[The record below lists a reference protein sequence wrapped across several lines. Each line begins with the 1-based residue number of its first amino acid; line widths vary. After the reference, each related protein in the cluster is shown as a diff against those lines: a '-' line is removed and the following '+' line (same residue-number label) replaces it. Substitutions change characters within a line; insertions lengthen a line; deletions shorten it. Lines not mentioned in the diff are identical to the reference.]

1 MDTQKT
7 GRFPKKPILFA
18 LVYLALILALVWI
31 INIQAIN
38 AWLKS
43 VVDLLSPVL
52 IGLVLA
58 YLCNPIFRLFE
69 QKLLSR
75 LRPQSLRR
83 VFSLILTYLVALLIA
98 ALIIMLIVPQLVDS
112 IISFASNY
120 NDYISSA
127 IAQINRMFSGINS
140 FVEYMTGNQE
150 FLQYLDEEEI
160 RQESAQFFSDLD
172 RLSEQLLN
180 FLSKVDIAPI
190 QTFFSDAIS
199 VVTDTIFGIF
209 VSIYL
214 LSTKERRA
222 AQLMKV
228 RSAFLSDRANERLTR
243 IIHTTDRS
251 FGRFFE
257 GKLLDSI
264 IFGLLAYIAF
274 SIFAVPY
281 SLLIATVLG
290 LCNIIPIIGPLIGAI
305 PSALILFLSAPEKL
319 LPFLIIVIVIQQID
333 NNIISPRILGNN
345 TGVSSLCV
353 MIALTTMAS
362 LWGFFGMI
370 VGVPLFATVLQLS
383 EEYITRKL
391 QKQGLPSG
399 LANYYANDAVVDPIK
414 NAHITTDKSVQRF
427 EKEALRIRKMNE
439 NGEKLTRGQRFILLI
454 YRMAH
459 KYHLLSEMTDETHAR
474 FSAEQAAKDAET
486 EAEALFQQ
494 RNVPATAEDAMTEA
508 N

>member
-1 MDTQKT
+1 MDTQKSN
-7 GRFPKKPILFA
+7 RFPKKTITFA
-18 LVYLALILALVWI
+18 IVYLALFLALVWI

-43 VVDLLSPVL
+43 VIDLLSPVL

-83 VFSLILTYLVALLIA
+83 VVSLILTYLVVFLIVV
-98 ALIIMLIVPQLVDS
+98 LIFMLIVPQLVDS
-112 IISFASNY
+112 IISFATNY
-120 NDYISSA
+120 NAYVSSA
-127 IAQINRMFSGINS
+127 IEQINRMFSGINS
-140 FVEYMTGNQE
+140 FVEYLTGNKE
-150 FLQYLDEEEI
+150 FLQYLNEEEI
-160 RQESAQFFSDLD
+160 RQEAAHLFSDLD
-172 RLSEQLLN
+172 QLSEELLT
-180 FLSKVDIAPI
+180 FLSNVDIAPI
-190 QTFFSDAIS
+190 QTFFSDTIS

-222 AQLMKV
+222 AQIMKV
-228 RSAFLSDRANERLTR
+228 RSAFLSDRANEKLTR
-243 IIHTTDRS
+243 IIHTAERS

-257 GKLLDSI
+257 GKLLDAFI
-264 IFGLLAYIAF
+264 LAILAYIAL
-274 SIFAVPY
+274 SIFCVPY
-281 SLLIATVLG
+281 SLLISTVLG
-290 LCNIIPIIGPLIGAI
+290 LCNIIPIVGPLIGAI
-305 PSALILFLSAPEKL
+305 PSALILLLSAPEKL

-370 VGVPLFATVLQLS
+370 VGVPLFAAILQLS
-383 EEYITRKL
+383 EEYITKKL

-439 NGEKLTRGQRFILLI
+439 NGEKLTRGQRFVLLI

-474 FSAEQAAKDAET
+474 FSAEQAAKDAELEADAYFKQRNLSVET
-486 EAEALFQQ
+486 EAPLQES
-494 RNVPATAEDAMTEA
+494 N
-508 N
+508 